1 MSNRAPESLY
11 MAGDE
16 QLPDGQLLERY
27 VREGDEAAF
36 AALVQRYGS
45 LVLGVCQRVL
55 RDSHAAEDAF
65 QATFLVLVRKASSL
79 DRRGPIGNWIYTV
92 AYRTAVKARANAARR
107 RVRETRAIPMPTE
120 QIMDSAAWQELRP
133 LLDEEINRLP
143 EKYRAPLVLCYLQ
156 GKTNEQAAHELGW
169 PTGSMSRRLAQG
181 RELLRKRLVGRG
193 VVLSGTLLGTLLT
206 SNASAAVP
214 GTLAAT
220 TVKAA
225 MVFKG
230 TSVVSSGILSPG
242 VVALAEETLKALVV
256 PKLKIVAGVLMA
268 LFPIGMIGA
277 GAVFTWEVLPEIK
290 RATDNFEWRA
300 TVCQNVWKLD
310 TSLYDR
316 TSPVNV
322 LAAAPDGVTIAAGG
336 ERPDCSIQLWD
347 LPTRRVRKNGFL
359 TGHTDS
365 VTSLAFS
372 PDNRLLASGSQDRS
386 IRLWD
391 LTADDPRSTILGGH
405 DKGVTALAFVPTAEN
420 ILASAG
426 IDGTIKLWDIV
437 TGRRLA
443 TLPGGSGPI
452 LALSAAPD
460 SKTLASGALDGSVTI
475 FDIASRKALHRL
487 TGHGDRVTSVCFSPR
502 GKLLASAS
510 WDTTVRIWD
519 PVTFQQRAVLMGH
532 SAPVLCLGFSPDGT
546 LLASGSQDQSV
557 RIWHANGGVEW
568 AVLEGPAAK
577 INAITWSR
585 EPVRLV
591 AGLSDNSMA
600 VWQTVR
606 RIMDAR

>member
-1 MSNRAPESLY
+1 MSHRALESLY

-107 RVRETRAIPMPTE
+107 RIRETRALPMPAE
-120 QIMDSAAWQELRP
+120 QPMDSAAWQELRP

-169 PTGSMSRRLAQG
+169 PTGSMSRRLAHG

-193 VVLSGTLLGTLLT
+193 VVLSGVLLGTLLT

-230 TSVVSSGILSPG
+230 TSVVSSAVLSPG

-256 PKLKIVAGVLMA
+256 PKLKVAASVLMS
-268 LFPIGMIGA
+268 LFPIGMILSGV
-277 GAVFTWEVLPEIK
+277 VFTWEVLPEIK
-290 RATDNFEWRA
+290 KATGNGEWHA
-300 TVCQNVWKLD
+300 TVSQNIWQLD
-310 TSLYDR
+310 TNLYDR
-316 TSPVNV
+316 STPVNV
-322 LAAAPDGVTIAAGG
+322 LAAAPDGVTIAAAG
-336 ERPDCSIQLWD
+336 ERPDCTIQLWD
-347 LPTRRVRKNGFL
+347 LPTRRVRRL
-359 TGHTDS
+359 LPGHTDS
-365 VTSLAFS
+365 VTALAFS
-372 PDNRLLASGSQDRS
+372 PDNRLLASGSQDRL

-391 LTADDPRSTILGGH
+391 LTVDDGRSTILDGH
-405 DKGVTALAFVPTAEN
+405 DKGVTALAFLPTNEK

-426 IDGTIKLWDIV
+426 IDGTVKLWDIV
-437 TGRRLA
+437 TGRCLA
-443 TLPGGSGPI
+443 TLSDRPGPI
-452 LALSAAPD
+452 FALSAAPD
-460 SKTLASGALDGSVTI
+460 GKTLASGGLDGIVRI
-475 FDIASRKALHRL
+475 WDIANRKVLHRL
-487 TGHGDRVTSVCFSPR
+487 TRGHSDKISAVCFSPNGR
-502 GKLLASAS
+502 LLASAS
-510 WDTTVRIWD
+510 WDGTARIWD
-519 PVTFQQRAVLMGH
+519 PASAQQRAVLVGH
-532 SAPVLCLGFSPDGT
+532 SGPVLCLGFSPDGT
-546 LLASGSQDQSV
+546 LLASGGQDETV

-568 AVLEGPAAK
+568 AVLEGPAGR
-577 INAITWSR
+577 INALTWSR

-591 AGLSDNSMA
+591 AGLSDKSMA
-600 VWQTVR
+600 VWRTVR
-606 RIMDAR
+606 RVMDAR

>member
-1 MSNRAPESLY
+1 

-65 QATFLVLVRKASSL
+65 QATFLVLVRKAGSL

-107 RVRETRAIPMPTE
+107 RIRETRALPMPAE
-120 QIMDSAAWQELRP
+120 QTMDSAAWQELRP

-193 VVLSGTLLGTLLT
+193 FLLSGAVLGTLLT

-214 GTLAAT
+214 GSLAAT

-225 MVFKG
+225 MVFKT
-230 TSVVSSGILSPG
+230 TSVVSSGVLSPG

-256 PKLKIVAGVLMA
+256 PKLKIAAAVLMS
-268 LFPIGMIGA
+268 LFPIGVIGV
-277 GAVFTWEVLPEIK
+277 GVVFTWEVLPEIK
-290 RATDNFEWRA
+290 KATDKYDWHA
-300 TVCQNVWKLD
+300 TVCQNIWKLD
-310 TSLYDR
+310 TNLYDR
-316 TSPVNV
+316 TTPVVV

-336 ERPDCSIQLWD
+336 ERPETDIQLWD
-347 LPTRRVRKNGFL
+347 LPTRRVRRVL
-359 TGHTDS
+359 AGHTDS
-365 VTSLAFS
+365 ITALAFS
-372 PDNRLLASGSQDRS
+372 PDGRLLASGSQDRL
-386 IRLWD
+386 IRVWD
-391 LTADDPRSTILGGH
+391 LTTEDARNKILGGH
-405 DKGVTALAFVPTAEN
+405 DKGVTALAFVPTGDK

-426 IDGTIKLWDIV
+426 IDGTVKLWDIV
-437 TGRRLA
+437 TGRCLA
-443 TLPGGSGPI
+443 TLSDHSGPI
-452 LALSAAPD
+452 FALSAAPD
-460 SKTLASGALDGSVTI
+460 GKTLASGGFDGSVTLW
-475 FDIASRKALHRL
+475 DLASRTAHRL
-487 TGHGDRVTSVCFSPR
+487 TGHTDKISAVCFSPNGR
-502 GKLLASAS
+502 LLASAS
-510 WDTTVRIWD
+510 WDATVRIWD
-519 PVTFQQRAVLMGH
+519 LVAAQQRAVLVGH
-532 SAPVLCLGFSPDGT
+532 SGPVLCLGFNPDGT

-568 AVLEGPAAK
+568 AVLEGPAAR
-577 INAITWSR
+577 INALTWSR

-606 RIMDAR
+606 RVMDAR

>member
-27 VREGDEAAF
+27 VKAGDDAAF
-36 AALVQRYGS
+36 AALVERYGP

-65 QATFLVLVRKASSL
+65 QATFLVLVRKASTL

-107 RVRETRAIPMPTE
+107 RIRETRALPMPAE
-120 QIMDSAAWQELRP
+120 QTMDSAAWQELRP

-193 VVLSGTLLGTLLT
+193 FLLSGAVLGTLLT

-214 GTLAAT
+214 GTLTAT

-225 MVFKG
+225 MVFKT
-230 TSVVSSGILSPG
+230 TSVVSSGVLSPG

-256 PKLKIVAGVLMA
+256 PKLKIVAAVLMS

-277 GAVFTWEVLPEIK
+277 GAVFTWEVLPEIQK
-290 RATDNFEWRA
+290 ASEISQWRA
-300 TVCQNVWKLD
+300 TVCQNVWTLD
-310 TSLYDR
+310 TTLYDR
-316 TSPVNV
+316 TTPVSV
-322 LAAAPDGVTIAAGG
+322 LAAAPDGVTIASGG
-336 ERPDCSIQLWD
+336 ERPDPSVQLWD
-347 LPTRRVRKNGFL
+347 LPTRRVRRL
-359 TGHTDS
+359 LAGHTDS
-365 VTSLAFS
+365 ITSLAFS
-372 PDNRLLASGSQDRS
+372 PDGRLLASGSKDRS

-391 LTADDPRSTILGGH
+391 LTAEADRNRILDGH
-405 DKGVTALAFVPTAEN
+405 DKGVIALAFVATGDK

-426 IDGTIKLWDIV
+426 ADGTVKLWDIV
-437 TGRRLA
+437 TGRCLD
-443 TLPGGSGPI
+443 TLSDHSGPI
-452 LALSAAPD
+452 FALSAAPD
-460 SKTLASGALDGSVTI
+460 GKTLASGAFDGSVTI
-475 FDIASRKALHRL
+475 WDIATRRAFHRL
-487 TGHGDRVTSVCFSPR
+487 PGHSERVSAVCYSPNGR
-502 GKLLASAS
+502 LLASAS
-510 WDTTVRIWD
+510 WDATVRIWD
-519 PVTFQQRAVLMGH
+519 PVAAQQRAVLIGH
-532 SAPVLCLGFSPDGT
+532 SAPVLSLGFSPDGT

-557 RIWHANGGVEW
+557 RIWHANGGLEW

-577 INAITWSR
+577 INALTWSR
-585 EPVRLV
+585 DPVRLV

-606 RIMDAR
+606 RVMNAR